1 MLSPK
6 SYSSIPIL
14 VFISMI
20 QYHTVHLVETSTPWE
35 DMDLSYEP
43 KRGKKKKLVKSVEIR
58 ERLKTLLRKNSN
70 WKKKFKN
77 IIYKDE
83 NLVGK
88 KLKFPNTDFLKMERN

>member
-43 KRGKKKKLVKSVEIR
+43 KRGKKKKTCQECWDTRKA
-58 ERLKTLLRKNSN
+58 KNSFE
-70 WKKKFKN
+70 KKFK
-77 IIYKDE
+77 
-83 NLVGK
+83 
-88 KLKFPNTDFLKMERN
+88 LKEKIQEYYL